1 MLSVIGGNV
10 TRLCGSAA
18 DSAPVSDEGE
28 GVDTGGAVS
37 EEGRVPEIGGNLGT
51 LLLVSP
57 LVRGTVSES
66 GLGLEDKQ

>member
-1 MLSVIGGNV
+1 MLSDIGGNV
-10 TRLCGSAA
+10 TRLCGSAD

-28 GVDTGGAVS
+28 GVDTGAVS
-37 EEGRVPEIGGNLGT
+37 EEGRVPVIGGNLGT

-66 GLGLEDKQ
+66 GLGLGLTQ